1 MECVDLSISKG
12 KRRIFPPPVAL
23 RMKCEEFT
31 FLKMVDSIALQQS
44 LRDLD
49 RGFMNFFQKRAAYPI
64 FKSKHNRHQSY
75 RTIVKSNVKGWCPMT
90 VKEYNELYQKIG
102 TCKVAICKMD
112 EAIQDNN
119 LVRLKSLIPDY
130 FEELV
135 SKSLEVYVEYNRQK
149 IQNDSI
155 NESSDEELL
164 HQCIQISMTIQEEY
178 LKNPQDFSKQKEL
191 NDKIISLEKQIL
203 NRMKNRYVS
212 AANHSCCDTLT

>member
-1 MECVDLSISKG
+1 
-12 KRRIFPPPVAL
+12 
-23 RMKCEEFT
+23 
-31 FLKMVDSIALQQS
+31 
-44 LRDLD
+44 
-49 RGFMNFFQKRAAYPI
+49 
-64 FKSKHNRHQSY
+64 
-75 RTIVKSNVKGWCPMT
+75 MT
-90 VKEYNELYQKIG
+90 VKEYNELYQQIG

-135 SKSLEVYVEYNRQK
+135 SKALEVYIEYNKQK
-149 IQNDSI
+149 IQKNDSI

-164 HQCIQISMTIQEEY
+164 HQCIQMSMTIQEEY

-203 NRMKNRYVS
+203 NRMKSGHIS
-212 AANHSCCDTLT
+212 ATNSFCCDTLT

>member
-1 MECVDLSISKG
+1 
-12 KRRIFPPPVAL
+12 
-23 RMKCEEFT
+23 MK
-31 FLKMVDSIALQQS
+31 
-44 LRDLD
+44 
-49 RGFMNFFQKRAAYPI
+49 N
-64 FKSKHNRHQSY
+64 
-75 RTIVKSNVKGWCPMT
+75 NVKGWCPMT
-90 VKEYNELYQKIG
+90 VKEYNELYQQIG

-135 SKSLEVYVEYNRQK
+135 SKALEVYIEYNKQK
-149 IQNDSI
+149 IQKNDSI

-164 HQCIQISMTIQEEY
+164 HQCIQMSMTIQEEY

-203 NRMKNRYVS
+203 NRMKSGHIS
-212 AANHSCCDTLT
+212 AANSFCCDTLT

>member
-1 MECVDLSISKG
+1 
-12 KRRIFPPPVAL
+12 
-23 RMKCEEFT
+23 
-31 FLKMVDSIALQQS
+31 
-44 LRDLD
+44 
-49 RGFMNFFQKRAAYPI
+49 
-64 FKSKHNRHQSY
+64 
-75 RTIVKSNVKGWCPMT
+75 MT
-90 VKEYNELYQKIG
+90 VKEYNELYQQIG

-135 SKSLEVYVEYNRQK
+135 SKALEVYIEYNKQK
-149 IQNDSI
+149 IQKNDSI

-164 HQCIQISMTIQEEY
+164 HQCIQMSMTIQEEY

-203 NRMKNRYVS
+203 NRIKSGHVS
-212 AANHSCCDTLT
+212 AANSSCCDTLT

>member
-1 MECVDLSISKG
+1 
-12 KRRIFPPPVAL
+12 
-23 RMKCEEFT
+23 MK
-31 FLKMVDSIALQQS
+31 
-44 LRDLD
+44 
-49 RGFMNFFQKRAAYPI
+49 N
-64 FKSKHNRHQSY
+64 
-75 RTIVKSNVKGWCPMT
+75 NVKGWCPMT
-90 VKEYNELYQKIG
+90 VKEYNELYQQIG

-135 SKSLEVYVEYNRQK
+135 SKALEVYIEYNKQK
-149 IQNDSI
+149 IQKNDSI

-164 HQCIQISMTIQEEY
+164 HQCIQMSMTIQEEY

-203 NRMKNRYVS
+203 NRMKSGDIS
-212 AANHSCCDTLT
+212 AANSFCCDTLT